1 MSVSLRF
8 LCSKARLYFES
19 ATLGMLVATRC
30 SATRILCVRSRV
42 HKILCTEKG
51 RFEGYFDDILFYL
64 FFIEMRLNFTTH
76 LQIVLG
82 PVFVDDQVLA
92 S

>member
-8 LCSKARLYFES
+8 LRSKARLYFEA
-19 ATLGMLVATRC
+19 ATLGLVN
-30 SATRILCVRSRV
+30 
-42 HKILCTEKG
+42 
-51 RFEGYFDDILFYL
+51 ILFYL
-64 FFIEMRLNFTTH
+64 FFIQMRLNFTTH
-76 LQIVLG
+76 LQIVAG

>member
-8 LCSKARLYFES
+8 LRSKARLYFEA
-19 ATLGMLVATRC
+19 ATLGLVN
-30 SATRILCVRSRV
+30 
-42 HKILCTEKG
+42 
-51 RFEGYFDDILFYL
+51 ILFNL
-64 FFIEMRLNFTTH
+64 FFIQMRLNFTTH
-76 LQIVLG
+76 LQMVLG

>member
-8 LCSKARLYFES
+8 LRSKARLYFEA
-19 ATLGMLVATRC
+19 ATLGLVN
-30 SATRILCVRSRV
+30 
-42 HKILCTEKG
+42 
-51 RFEGYFDDILFYL
+51 ILFNL

-76 LQIVLG
+76 LQMVLG

-92 S
+92 P

>member
-1 MSVSLRF
+1 MLCPSHYAACVVKPDYTLRWPPLAF
-8 LCSKARLYFES
+8 
-19 ATLGMLVATRC
+19 VN
-30 SATRILCVRSRV
+30 
-42 HKILCTEKG
+42 
-51 RFEGYFDDILFYL
+51 ILFYL

-76 LQIVLG
+76 LQMVLG

>member
-8 LCSKARLYFES
+8 LRSKARLYFEA
-19 ATLGMLVATRC
+19 ATLGLVN
-30 SATRILCVRSRV
+30 
-42 HKILCTEKG
+42 
-51 RFEGYFDDILFYL
+51 ILFYL
-64 FFIEMRLNFTTH
+64 FFIQMRLNFTAH
-76 LQIVLG
+76 LQMVLG

>member
-8 LCSKARLYFES
+8 LRSKARLYFEA
-19 ATLGMLVATRC
+19 ATLGLVN
-30 SATRILCVRSRV
+30 
-42 HKILCTEKG
+42 
-51 RFEGYFDDILFYL
+51 ILFNL

-76 LQIVLG
+76 LQMVLG

>member
-1 MSVSLRF
+1 MSVSLRC
-8 LCSKARLYFES
+8 LRSRARLYFEA
-19 ATLGMLVATRC
+19 ATLGLVN
-30 SATRILCVRSRV
+30 
-42 HKILCTEKG
+42 
-51 RFEGYFDDILFYL
+51 ILFYI

-76 LQIVLG
+76 LQMGLG

>member
-1 MSVSLRF
+1 M
-8 LCSKARLYFES
+8 LCLSHYASCVVKPDYTSRRPPI
-19 ATLGMLVATRC
+19 GLVN
-30 SATRILCVRSRV
+30 
-42 HKILCTEKG
+42 
-51 RFEGYFDDILFYL
+51 ILFNL

-76 LQIVLG
+76 LQMVLG